1 MPLLRKKIRHDLN
14 AFYSLSETC
23 DGTLLICPMTGKVA
37 GDPAQDVTI
46 VDGLGGLSRDQK
58 NLVLIFLYEH
68 FAGFQAQGLVPADGE
83 KLRRLGSSFV
93 SFTNAA
99 LLYRT
104 IIEMKANAHRVFG
117 TTFTA
122 KYVDFVLRHDQATSF
137 SPL

>member
-1 MPLLRKKIRHDLN
+1 
-14 AFYSLSETC
+14 
-23 DGTLLICPMTGKVA
+23 
-37 GDPAQDVTI
+37 
-46 VDGLGGLSRDQK
+46 
-58 NLVLIFLYEH
+58 LVLILLYEH
-68 FAGFQAQGLVPADGE
+68 FPGLQAQRLVPADRE
-83 KLRRLGSSFV
+83 KLGRLSSSLV
-93 SFTNAA
+93 SFTNTA